1 MNKRIASFFAKIREI
16 MHIVFCL
23 DNYYIPYCATT
34 IASIIDNNQA
44 ERITFHLFVDE
55 ITDANRVMMQEWFV
69 KQDGKDI
76 LFYDLSEDD
85 FKDFP
90 VGDAY
95 INLTTY
101 FRLVIQDKLPDI
113 DKVIYL
119 DCDTI
124 VNGSLKELWNTEMGD
139 YAVAGVRDRVNDSI
153 RLYNRLRYPMHD
165 GYVNAGV
172 LLINLIKWREFH
184 VFDRAKEI
192 AKAMPEALKNHD
204 QDIINILF
212 HDNKLML
219 PFRYNLL
226 EYYLYVEEWLYLDR
240 KYYPEIIDACQ
251 NPVII
256 HFCMP
261 QKPWHYECINP
272 FKDLYYKYR
281 KMTPWPEVE
290 LTHKIQRLSRKQ
302 KVKMLLGRLGLYHIE
317 SKPTLR
323 HDVNIIEE
331 PNNVLF

>member
-1 MNKRIASFFAKIREI
+1 

-23 DNYYIPYCATT
+23 NNHYVPYCATA
-34 IASIIDNNQA
+34 IASIIANNQ
-44 ERITFHLFVDE
+44 EEEITFHLFVDG
-55 ITDANRVMMQEWFV
+55 ITDANRGMMQGWISGI
-69 KQDGKDI
+69 DGKNI
-76 LFYDLSEDD
+76 KFYDLSEDD

-101 FRLVIQDKLPDI
+101 FRLVIQDKLPNI
-113 DKVIYL
+113 DKVLYL

-124 VNGSLKELWNTEMGD
+124 VNGSLRNLWNTEMGGGN
-139 YAVAGVRDRVNDSI
+139 AVAGVRDRVNDSI
-153 RLYNRLRYPMHD
+153 RLYNRLRYPMSD

-172 LLINLIKWREFH
+172 LLINLNKWRECH
-184 VFDRAKEI
+184 VFERAKEL
-192 AKAMPEALKNHD
+192 AKAMPMALKNHD

-212 HDNKLML
+212 HDSKLLL

-240 KYYPEIIDACQ
+240 KYYPEIIEACK
-251 NPVII
+251 NPVIV

-272 FKDLYYKYR
+272 YKELYYHYR
-281 KMTPWPEVE
+281 KMTPWPEVA
-290 LTHKIQRLSRKQ
+290 LTHKRRKLSRKQ
-302 KVKMLLGRLGLYHIE
+302 KVKMLLGKLGLYHIE
-317 SKPTLR
+317 RKPTLR
-323 HDVNIIEE
+323 KDIEVIEE
-331 PNNVLF
+331 KENVLF

>member
-1 MNKRIASFFAKIREI
+1 

-23 DNYYIPYCATT
+23 DNNYIPYCATT
-34 IASIIDNNQA
+34 IASIIDTNQT
-44 ERITFHLFVDE
+44 EKITFHLFVDG
-55 ITDANRVMMQEWFV
+55 IMDANRVMMQEWLG
-69 KQDGKDI
+69 KQEGKDI
-76 LFYDLSEDD
+76 LFYELSEDD

-90 VGDAY
+90 VGEAY

-139 YAVAGVRDRVNDSI
+139 YAVAGVRDRVNDCI

-172 LLINLIKWREFH
+172 LLINLKKWRKFH

-212 HDNKLML
+212 HDNILML

-240 KYYPEIIDACQ
+240 KYYPEIIDACN
-251 NPVII
+251 NPAII

-272 FKDLYYKYR
+272 FKNLYYKYR
-281 KMTPWPEVE
+281 KMTPWSEVE
-290 LTHKIQRLSRKQ
+290 LTHKIQKLSRKQ
-302 KVKMLLGRLGLYHIE
+302 KVKMLLCKLGLYHIE
-317 SKPTLR
+317 SKPLLR

-331 PNNVLF
+331 QNNVLF

>member
-1 MNKRIASFFAKIREI
+1 

-23 DNYYIPYCATT
+23 DNNYVPYCATT
-34 IASIIDNNQA
+34 IASIIANNQV
-44 ERITFHLFVDE
+44 EKITFHLFVDG
-55 ITDANRVMMQEWFV
+55 ITDANRGMMQEWINGIE
-69 KQDGKDI
+69 GKGI
-76 LFYDLSEDD
+76 RFYDLSEAD

-90 VGDAY
+90 VGNAY

-113 DKVIYL
+113 DKVLYL

-124 VNGSLKELWNTEMGD
+124 VNGSLSELWNTDMEGF
-139 YAVAGVRDRVNDSI
+139 AVAGVRDRVNDSI
-153 RLYNRLRYPMHD
+153 RLYNRLRYPMSD

-172 LLINLIKWREFH
+172 LLINLKKWRECQ
-184 VFDRAKEI
+184 VFDKAKEL

-204 QDIINILF
+204 QDIINAIY
-212 HDNKLML
+212 HGRILML

-240 KYYPEIIDACQ
+240 KYYPEIIEACK

-272 FKDLYYKYR
+272 FKELYYKYR
-281 KMTPWPEVE
+281 KMTPWPEVV
-290 LTHKIQRLSRKQ
+290 LTHKHQKLSRKE
-302 KVKMLLGRLGLYHIE
+302 KVKRLLGKLGLYHIE

-323 HDVNIIEE
+323 KDVNVIEE
-331 PNNVLF
+331 KDNVLF

>member
-1 MNKRIASFFAKIREI
+1 M
-16 MHIVFCL
+16 
-23 DNYYIPYCATT
+23 
-34 IASIIDNNQA
+34 
-44 ERITFHLFVDE
+44 
-55 ITDANRVMMQEWFV
+55 
-69 KQDGKDI
+69 
-76 LFYDLSEDD
+76 SEDD

-153 RLYNRLRYPMHD
+153 RLYNRLRYPIHD
-165 GYVNAGV
+165 GYINAGV
-172 LLINLIKWREFH
+172 LLINLKKWREFH

-192 AKAMPEALKNHD
+192 VKAMPKALKNHD

-212 HDNKLML
+212 HDSKQIL

-251 NPVII
+251 NPSII

-290 LTHKIQRLSRKQ
+290 LTHKVQKQSRKQ

-323 HDVNIIEE
+323 REVNVIEE
-331 PNNVLF
+331 LNNVLF

>member
-1 MNKRIASFFAKIREI
+1 

-23 DNYYIPYCATT
+23 DNNYVPYCATT
-34 IASIIDNNQA
+34 IASVIANNQ
-44 ERITFHLFVDE
+44 EEDITFHLFVDR
-55 ITDANRVMMQEWFV
+55 ITDINRKRLQEWV
-69 KQDGKDI
+69 CGIERKCIK
-76 LFYDLSEDD
+76 FYELSEDD

-101 FRLVIQDKLPDI
+101 FRLVIQDKLPNI

-124 VNGSLKELWNTEMGD
+124 VNGSLKELWNTGMGD
-139 YAVAGVRDRVNDSI
+139 FAVAGVRDRVNDSI

-172 LLINLIKWREFH
+172 LLINLKKWREFH

-192 AKAMPEALKNHD
+192 AKAMPKALKNHD
-204 QDIINILF
+204 QDIINVLF
-212 HDNKLML
+212 HDNKMML

-226 EYYLYVEEWLYLDR
+226 EYYLYVEKWLYLDH

-251 NPVII
+251 NPTII

-272 FKDLYYKYR
+272 FKELYYKYR
-281 KMTPWPEVE
+281 KMTPWPEVV
-290 LTHKIQRLSRKQ
+290 LTHKIQKLSRKQ
-302 KVKMLLGRLGLYHIE
+302 KVKKMLGRLGLYHIE

-323 HDVNIIEE
+323 RNVNVIEDKD
-331 PNNVLF
+331 NVLF

>member
-1 MNKRIASFFAKIREI
+1 

-90 VGDAY
+90 VGNAY

-153 RLYNRLRYPMHD
+153 RLYNRLRYPIHD
-165 GYVNAGV
+165 GYINAGV
-172 LLINLIKWREFH
+172 LLINLKKWREIH

-192 AKAMPEALKNHD
+192 AKAMPKALKNHD

-212 HDNKLML
+212 HDNKQIL

-240 KYYPEIIDACQ
+240 KYYPEIIDACK
-251 NPVII
+251 NPAII

-331 PNNVLF
+331 PHNVLF

>member
-1 MNKRIASFFAKIREI
+1 

-23 DNYYIPYCATT
+23 DNYYVPYCATT
-34 IASIIDNNQA
+34 IASIINNNQA

-55 ITDANRVMMQEWFV
+55 ITDANRVMMQKWLG

-153 RLYNRLRYPMHD
+153 RLYNRLRYPIHD
-165 GYVNAGV
+165 GYINAGV
-172 LLINLIKWREFH
+172 LLINLKKWRELH

-192 AKAMPEALKNHD
+192 AKAMPKALKNHD

-240 KYYPEIIDACQ
+240 KYYPEIIDACN
-251 NPVII
+251 NPAII

-290 LTHKIQRLSRKQ
+290 LTHKVQKLSRKQ

-331 PNNVLF
+331 PHNVLF

>member
-1 MNKRIASFFAKIREI
+1 

-90 VGDAY
+90 VGNAY

-153 RLYNRLRYPMHD
+153 RLYNRLRYPIHD
-165 GYVNAGV
+165 GYINAGV
-172 LLINLIKWREFH
+172 LLINLKKWREIH

-192 AKAMPEALKNHD
+192 AKAMPKALKNHD

-212 HDNKLML
+212 HDNKQIL

-251 NPVII
+251 NPAII

-281 KMTPWPEVE
+281 KMTPWSEVG
-290 LTHKIQRLSRKQ
+290 LTHKVQKQSRKQ
-302 KVKMLLGRLGLYHIE
+302 KVKMLLGKFGLYHIE

-331 PNNVLF
+331 PHNVLF

>member
-1 MNKRIASFFAKIREI
+1 

-90 VGDAY
+90 VGNAY

-172 LLINLIKWREFH
+172 LFINLKKWREFH

-240 KYYPEIIDACQ
+240 KYYPEIIDACK

-272 FKDLYYKYR
+272 FKDLYHKYR

>member
-1 MNKRIASFFAKIREI
+1 M

-23 DNYYIPYCATT
+23 DNNYVPYCATT
-34 IASIIDNNQA
+34 VASVIANNQK
-44 ERITFHLFVDE
+44 EEITFHLFVDG
-55 ITDANRVMMQEWFV
+55 ISDVNRKSLQEWV
-69 KQDGKDI
+69 SGIEGKDI
-76 LFYDLSEDD
+76 KFYKLSEDD

-172 LLINLIKWREFH
+172 LLINLKKWREFH

-226 EYYLYVEEWLYLDR
+226 EYYLYVEEWLFLDR
-240 KYYPEIIDACQ
+240 KYYPEIIDACK
-251 NPVII
+251 NPAII

-281 KMTPWPEVE
+281 KMTPWPEVV
-290 LTHKIQRLSRKQ
+290 LTHKTQKLSRKQ
-302 KVKMLLGRLGLYHIE
+302 KIKRLLGKLGLYHIE

-323 HDVNIIEE
+323 RDVNVIEE
-331 PNNVLF
+331 KDNVLF

>member
-1 MNKRIASFFAKIREI
+1 M

-23 DNYYIPYCATT
+23 DNNYIPYCATT
-34 IASIIDNNQA
+34 IASIIANNQV
-44 ERITFHLFVDE
+44 EKITFHLFVDG
-55 ITDANRVMMQEWFV
+55 IMDANRGMMQEWINGIE
-69 KQDGKDI
+69 KKAI
-76 LFYDLSEDD
+76 KFYELSEED

-90 VGDAY
+90 VGNAY

-113 DKVIYL
+113 DKVLYL

-124 VNGSLKELWNTEMGD
+124 VNGSLSELWNTDMEGF
-139 YAVAGVRDRVNDSI
+139 AVAGVRDRVNDSI
-153 RLYNRLRYPMHD
+153 RLYNRLRYPMSD

-172 LLINLIKWREFH
+172 LLINLKKWRECQ
-184 VFDRAKEI
+184 VFDKAKEL

-240 KYYPEIIDACQ
+240 KYYPEIIEACKH
-251 NPVII
+251 PVII

-272 FKDLYYKYR
+272 FRELYCQYR
-281 KMTPWPEVE
+281 KMTPWPEVV
-290 LTHKIQRLSRKQ
+290 LAHKTRKLSRKE
-302 KVKMLLGRLGLYHIE
+302 KVKELLGRLGLYRIE
-317 SKPTLR
+317 RKPTLR
-323 HDVNIIEE
+323 KDISVIEDKG
-331 PNNVLF
+331 NVLF

>member
-1 MNKRIASFFAKIREI
+1 

-34 IASIIDNNQA
+34 IASIINNNQA

-90 VGDAY
+90 VGNAY

-153 RLYNRLRYPMHD
+153 RLYNRLRYPIHD
-165 GYVNAGV
+165 GYINAGV
-172 LLINLIKWREFH
+172 LLINLKKWREIH

-192 AKAMPEALKNHD
+192 AKAMPKALKNHD

-212 HDNKLML
+212 HDNKQIL

-251 NPVII
+251 NPAII

-331 PNNVLF
+331 PHNVLF

>member
-1 MNKRIASFFAKIREI
+1 

-23 DNYYIPYCATT
+23 DNNYIPYCATT
-34 IASIIDNNQA
+34 IASVIANNQK
-44 ERITFHLFVDE
+44 EEITFHLFVDG
-55 ITDANRVMMQEWFV
+55 ITDVNRIMMQEWLG
-69 KQDGKDI
+69 KQEGKDI
-76 LFYDLSEDD
+76 LFYELSEDA

-172 LLINLIKWREFH
+172 LLINLKKWREFH

-192 AKAMPEALKNHD
+192 AKSMPEALKNHD
-204 QDIINILF
+204 QDIINAIY
-212 HDNKLML
+212 HGQILML

-240 KYYPEIIDACQ
+240 KYYPEIIDACK

-281 KMTPWPEVE
+281 KITPWPKVE

>member
-1 MNKRIASFFAKIREI
+1 M

-23 DNYYIPYCATT
+23 DNNYIPYCATT
-34 IASIIDNNQA
+34 IASVIDNDQ
-44 ERITFHLFVDE
+44 EEEITFHLFVDG
-55 ITDANRVMMQEWFV
+55 ISDVNRKSLQEWISGIE
-69 KQDGKDI
+69 GKNI
-76 LFYDLSEDD
+76 KFYELSEDD
-85 FKDFP
+85 FRDFP

-172 LLINLIKWREFH
+172 LLINLKKWKEFH

-212 HDNKLML
+212 HDNKQIL

-226 EYYLYVEEWLYLDR
+226 EYYLYVEEWLFLDR
-240 KYYPEIIDACQ
+240 KYYPEIIDACK
-251 NPVII
+251 NPAII

-290 LTHKIQRLSRKQ
+290 LTHKVQKLSRKQ
-302 KVKMLLGRLGLYHIE
+302 KVKMMLGRLGLYHIE

-323 HDVNIIEE
+323 RDVNVIEE
-331 PNNVLF
+331 MDNVLF